1 MGLFDLPK
9 STEFGRVIPK
19 NAFDEYT
26 NTNQKKLI
34 SDTIL
39 RITWTHKLST
49 ETTNLKANEIKEI
62 QFFLIELK
70 VKSDLKNILKIID
83 KAIPYHVIFNL
94 KFENEV
100 KIITSAKHDH
110 QTKSNES
117 VIDCVFESYWISVSE
132 AKIQINLKESLDALF
147 IDFCSQ
153 LTGRINQ
160 SNNYSDFVSKE
171 VEIKSIVSKISNIE
185 SQIKKEKQFNK
196 KVSLNMN
203 LDELRKELKLITT
216 YTN

>member
-1 MGLFDLPK
+1 MRLFDLPK

-34 SDTIL
+34 SDNVL
-39 RITWTHKLST
+39 RITWTHKLSP
-49 ETTNLKANEIKEI
+49 ETTNLKAKEVKEV
-62 QFFLIELK
+62 QLFLFELK
-70 VKSDLKNILKIID
+70 AKSDLKNILKIID

-94 KFENEV
+94 QFENEV

-117 VIDCVFESYWISVSE
+117 VIDCIFESNWMSVSE
-132 AKIQINLKESLDALF
+132 SKVKINLKESLDTLF
-147 IDFCSQ
+147 INFCSQ

-160 SNNYSDFVSKE
+160 SNNYVEFVSME
-171 VEIKSIVSKISNIE
+171 VEIKSVESKISNIE

-196 KVSLNMN
+196 KVNLN
-203 LDELRKELKLITT
+203 LTLEELRKELNLLTT
-216 YTN
+216 

>member
-34 SDTIL
+34 SDNIL
-39 RITWTHKLST
+39 RITWTHKLSP
-49 ETTNLKANEIKEI
+49 ETTNLKAKDVKEI
-62 QFFLIELK
+62 QLFLIELK

-117 VIDCVFESYWISVSE
+117 VIDCVFKSNWIPVLES
-132 AKIQINLKESLDALF
+132 KIQINLKESLDALF
-147 IDFCSQ
+147 INFCNQ

-160 SNNYSDFVSKE
+160 SNNYAEFVSKE
-171 VEIKSIVSKISNIE
+171 IEIKSVESKIINIE

-196 KVSLNMN
+196 KVNLNMN
-203 LDELRKELKLITT
+203 LDELRKELKLKTT
-216 YTN
+216 